1 MTGGGDSFVHDLT
14 VQDGRMYACA
24 WDSGLWIYDV
34 TNVATAPPSF
44 LVQAPD
50 GGNDTTSAWPS
61 AQGDSVDHVPARRGG
76 GARGRRI
83 REGDASVISTPEYNK
98 NPSGVLK
105 HALDWVSR
113 VRPVALAGK
122 PVAVLSAAAGLA
134 GGQRATAALWLM
146 LIPFKVRLVAEAE
159 VAVGNAGE
167 RFDADGRLTGERLA
181 AALERQMAALRAASG

>member
-1 MTGGGDSFVHDLT
+1 ME
-14 VQDGRMYACA
+14 RMVKLLGI
-24 WDSGLWIYDV
+24 SGSLRAGSY
-34 TNVATAPPSF
+34 NSM
-44 LVQAPD
+44 LVREAARVFAPD
-50 GGNDTTSAWPS
+50 EFTFADLRLPLYD
-61 AQGDSVDHVPARRGG
+61 GDLE
-76 GARGRRI
+76 ARGMPDAVLTLCDRI
-83 REGDASVISTPEYNK
+83 READAIVISTPEYNK

-105 HALDWVSR
+105 NALDWVSR

-159 VAVGNAGE
+159 VAVGNAA
-167 RFDADGRLTGERLA
+167 RQFDADGRLTGERLA